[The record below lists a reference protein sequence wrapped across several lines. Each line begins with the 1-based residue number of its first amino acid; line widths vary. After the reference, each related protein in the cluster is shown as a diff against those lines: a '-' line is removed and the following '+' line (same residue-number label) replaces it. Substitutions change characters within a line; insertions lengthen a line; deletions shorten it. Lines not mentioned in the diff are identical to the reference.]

1 MCEQPHGYKHRQTQK
16 PVVRVGRG
24 QLGGRR
30 ETYRAMST
38 GEEEDGARSSPEMR
52 EHNSG
57 MRIERDESAHS
68 ITGDSMKG

>member
-1 MCEQPHGYKHRQTQK
+1 MGQERKSPDIFNKGDRITRSVEPQK

-52 EHNSG
+52 EHNAA
-57 MRIERDESAHS
+57 MRSRER
-68 ITGDSMKG
+68 